1 MVSADDPGGDPSR
14 RVEELEAEN
23 SRLRN
28 LLGIDQASR
37 MGQVH
42 AHSPTLFANVATQAD
57 PEVTNQSPT
66 ERKIHLYRSLF
77 RGRSDVYALR
87 WEQASTGKKG
97 WSPAVVGGWSKSTAA
112 HPQLLP
118 FTDDVLSKHLG
129 GQTTCGLYP
138 LMSDDTCYLLAS
150 DFDGRGSLLDALA
163 YLDAA
168 RSEGIPA
175 ALERSRSGDGSHVWM
190 FFADPIASSV
200 ARRIGT
206 HLIREAMTARA
217 ELDLA
222 SYDRLF
228 PAQDFLPRKG
238 FGNLIALP
246 LQGECRQKG
255 TTVFLDPSTLEPF
268 EDQWA
273 FLASIERLSS
283 TLALDLANSYGDV
296 LVGPETRIRDRA
308 ATKNRVVVPPVIRAR
323 ASSMLEIDRIGL
335 PPELLAQFKHI
346 ASLHNPEFY
355 EKERGRRW
363 TGNTPRFIRCYQETV
378 DRILLPRGL
387 RKQVAMTLTKA
398 GSSLEI
404 VDAYPETAT
413 LETNLTVE
421 LREDQAAAVEAL
433 VPHDTGVLVGPPGSG
448 KTVVACAVIARHQVP
463 TLVIVDREPLVE
475 QWRERLG
482 SHLGLDKK
490 QVGVLAQR
498 RKPSG
503 VVDLAMAQGLAR
515 REDLIEAASAYGL
528 VIVDECHHVPAVTFE
543 RAVRQI
549 PAQRWLGLTAT
560 PYRRDGL
567 QSMMAMY
574 CGPTRHRM
582 PEIPGSLLL
591 HREVVVHPTDHES
604 EPDQHIS
611 EVFRCVVMDEA
622 RTTSICDGVASAAKE
637 GCNSLVLTRWTE
649 HLDAIV
655 HELEG
660 RELAPVVM
668 RGGMGKKARRA
679 IVDQLGEPELK
690 GAILVAT
697 SSYLGEG
704 FDCPALDTVF
714 LAFPIRF
721 KGSIVQ
727 FVGRILRPAPGKTR
741 VVVHDYV
748 DSSVPVLARMFHERE
763 QAYASL
769 GFDLPGRSRIHSS
782 KR

>member
-1 MVSADDPGGDPSR
+1 MASVDDSGDELAR
-14 RVEELEAEN
+14 RVEELESEN
-23 SRLRN
+23 ARLRG
-28 LLGIDQASR
+28 LLGMDRTSR
-37 MGQVH
+37 AEAIH
-42 AHSPTLFANVATQAD
+42 PHSPTLFADVSSRAD
-57 PEVTNQSPT
+57 PEVTQQSST
-66 ERKIHLYRSLF
+66 ERKIQLYRSLF

-97 WSPAVVGGWSKSTAA
+97 WSPAVLGGWSKGTAA

-118 FTDDVLSKHLG
+118 FTDDVLSKHLA
-129 GQTTCGLYP
+129 GQATCGLYL
-138 LMSDDTCYLLAS
+138 LMSDDTCFLLAS
-150 DFDGRGSLLDALA
+150 DFDGPGSLLDALA

-190 FFADPIASSV
+190 FFADAIASNV

-217 ELDLA
+217 EMDLV

-246 LQGECRQKG
+246 LQGECRQKD
-255 TTVFLDPSTLEPF
+255 TTVFLDPSTLEPY

-283 TLALDLANSYGDV
+283 TMALDLESSYGDV
-296 LVGPETRIRDRA
+296 LVGPESKFRDRA
-308 ATKNRVVVPPVIRAR
+308 ATKNPVPMPPVIRAR
-323 ASSMLEIDRIGL
+323 ASAMLEIDRIGL
-335 PPELLAQFKHI
+335 PPELLAQLKHVS
-346 ASLHNPEFY
+346 SLHNPEFY

-363 TGNTPRFIRCYQETV
+363 TGNTPRFIRCYQETI
-378 DRILLPRGL
+378 DRIHLPRGL
-387 RKQVAMTLTKA
+387 RTQSEMIVTKA

-404 VDAYPETAT
+404 VDAYPETTPLDA
-413 LETNLTVE
+413 NLTVE

-433 VPHDTGVLVGPPGSG
+433 VPNDTGVLIGPPGAG
-448 KTVVACAVIARHQVP
+448 KTVVACAVIARHQMP

-498 RKPSG
+498 RKASG
-503 VVDLAMAQGLAR
+503 VVDIAMAQGLAR
-515 REDLIEAASAYGL
+515 REDLVDATSAYGL

-549 PAQRWLGLTAT
+549 PARRWLGLTAT

-574 CGPTRHRM
+574 CGPIRHRM
-582 PEIPGSLLL
+582 PEVPGALLL
-591 HREVVVHPTDHES
+591 HRELVVHPTDHES
-604 EPDQHIS
+604 DPDQHIS
-611 EVFRCVVMDEA
+611 EIFRRVVTDRA
-622 RTTSICDGVASAAKE
+622 RTTSICDDVASDARE
-637 GCNSLVLTRWTE
+637 GRNSLVLTRWTE

-655 HELEG
+655 HDLEG
-660 RELAPVVM
+660 RGLAPVVM

-679 IVDQLGEPELK
+679 IVDQLGVTGLE

-727 FVGRILRPAPGKTR
+727 FVGRILRPTPGKAR
-741 VVVHDYV
+741 VIVHDYL
-748 DSSVPVLARMFHERE
+748 DSSMPVLARMFHERE
-763 QAYASL
+763 LAYASL
-769 GFDLPGRSRIHSS
+769 GFDLPGRPRTRSS